1 MFQGSVQWVSR
12 VFERS
17 SKGRFKGVS
26 RVFQKV
32 LSEFKGSFKGVPLTF
47 LVCFKEVSMVF
58 QGRLKSVSME
68 I

>member
-32 LSEFKGSFKGVPLTF
+32 LSEFKGSFKGV
-47 LVCFKEVSMVF
+47 K
-58 QGRLKSVSME
+58 RK
-68 I
+68 